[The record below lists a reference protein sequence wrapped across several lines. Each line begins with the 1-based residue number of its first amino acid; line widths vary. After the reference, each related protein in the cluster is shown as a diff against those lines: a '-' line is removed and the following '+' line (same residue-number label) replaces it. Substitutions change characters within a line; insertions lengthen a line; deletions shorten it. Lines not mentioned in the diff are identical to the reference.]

1 MPSYVP
7 SKLDLTAYQNAT
19 WTETLRL
26 HQGDASSAVVNLT
39 GYTATMTVKAAAGD
53 TTPLLT
59 LTSSSGITLGGTAG
73 TITIKRSPAQV
84 NVFTWSHGEY
94 ELTLTDTN
102 GDTSMLLYGSV
113 QVIQF

>member
-39 GYTATMTVKAAAGD
+39 GYTASLVIKAKAGD

-59 LTSSSGITLGGTAG
+59 LTNTSGITLGGSAG
-73 TITIKRSPAQV
+73 TITIKQSPAQV
-84 NVFTWSHGEY
+84 NAYQWTHGEY
-94 ELTLTDTN
+94 ELTLTDTSN
-102 GDTSMLLYGSV
+102 DTSMLLYGSV
-113 QVIQF
+113 QIIQF